1 MMRAWH
7 CQTCSYWLPA
17 DRPTWSSNGDKGR
30 RMVDA
35 GVQAQ
40 PVVALLVGISADLDR
55 SCAVQSDAQV
65 GERCDTSLGGRSA
78 VQVARVQR
86 LATRTRIVFVNRTV
100 CLRVPGAG
108 CLANPQPPWAAFTAH
123 NFAVP
128 LPAWSCHARKANPRV
143 CRVRTAARRVA
154 CDREPGTVHSRAADR
169 NVLSQRSGQI
179 AAVAR
184 EDLDRAVG
192 DLIGPGIAPQR
203 SGGQSVETAS
213 SGGPFRNR

>member
-1 MMRAWH
+1 
-7 CQTCSYWLPA
+7 
-17 DRPTWSSNGDKGR
+17 
-30 RMVDA
+30 MVDA

-108 CLANPQPPWAAFTAH
+108 CLANPHPPLTVFPAH
-123 NFAVP
+123 NVAIP
-128 LPAWSCHARKANPRV
+128 LPAWRLHPQKANPRV
-143 CRVRTAARRVA
+143 FRERTAAQRVA
-154 CDREPGTVHSRAADR
+154 YDRKPGTVHSQAAMR
-169 NVLSQRSGQI
+169 
-179 AAVAR
+179 
-184 EDLDRAVG
+184 
-192 DLIGPGIAPQR
+192 
-203 SGGQSVETAS
+203 
-213 SGGPFRNR
+213 